1 MEHIYKRYTYII
13 LKIHNTSVYHMI
25 FECMDSGALNPN
37 CPVFLWGEDLLVQL
51 EAQRKTD
58 QTETE
63 RLRSHVEVGWE
74 AEVVELEQQTHW
86 NMPQKVP
93 LKIFPKVVYC
103 RVSFW
108 GLYLYWEVGI
118 RINLGGGFN
127 FFWIFTLKSWG
138 NDPIWRAYFFVNGLV
153 QPPTTL
159 NCGECKGILPKLA
172 ETFRWRI
179 YNHKLPRKTGSG
191 FPKTIFAGGFSGP
204 GIIFGSGFVGDFLEG
219 SWSWLQELP
228 VSPPPFPNDAILEAK
243 EIHF

>member
-108 GLYLYWEVGI
+108 GLYYLVKWELESILVVVSI
-118 RINLGGGFN
+118 FFLN
-127 FFWIFTLKSWG
+127 FHPEIMGKWFQFDEHIFL
-138 NDPIWRAYFFVNGLV
+138 
-153 QPPTTL
+153 
-159 NCGECKGILPKLA
+159 
-172 ETFRWRI
+172 
-179 YNHKLPRKTGSG
+179 
-191 FPKTIFAGGFSGP
+191 
-204 GIIFGSGFVGDFLEG
+204 
-219 SWSWLQELP
+219 
-228 VSPPPFPNDAILEAK
+228 
-243 EIHF
+243 